1 MTRQIFLITAIIASF
16 TVTLLAQQTAF
27 EPGLTGQIP
36 QVQCRIPLKN
46 QPNDQIRIISG
57 KIVGHS
63 SHIPIPNCKVS
74 IKGTTYNAS
83 CNADGIFSLKI
94 PVDQM
99 NDLLLVMEIKAYG
112 YKKQQCELPDIVKTQ
127 DIALLPIQYK
137 QKHKK
142 EKYVKTICPHF

>member
-1 MTRQIFLITAIIASF
+1 
-16 TVTLLAQQTAF
+16 
-27 EPGLTGQIP
+27 
-36 QVQCRIPLKN
+36 
-46 QPNDQIRIISG
+46 
-57 KIVGHS
+57 
-63 SHIPIPNCKVS
+63 
-74 IKGTTYNAS
+74 
-83 CNADGIFSLKI
+83 
-94 PVDQM
+94 M